1 MRTEGYDAG
10 SETEMWL
17 NRPLCRRYFAGIF
30 CRTAIPVSGL
40 PDALGS
46 IVWALGFVQDG
57 EFEVLGAWI
66 EGASS
71 SLSTEVVADLNRRG
85 VMRVRFAIGARL
97 PGLGLSLRA
106 ELLCAREL
114 GSTSSS
120 LADDAG
126 ADQPRSRLSG
136 PLRRVLASGEQV
148 ALAMQARLARAIARH
163 GPLVDPAAGLDFVA
177 RVLRRAERELDVEH
191 SRSAGSG
198 ALCRLAGAAPLPSTD
213 GMPGS
218 GSRMLQ

>member
-1 MRTEGYDAG
+1 MNLFEAENADAV
-10 SETEMWL
+10 WR
-17 NRPLCRRYFAGIF
+17 NRPLCRRYILGFF
-30 CRTAIPVSGL
+30 RRTAIPLSGL
-40 PDALGS
+40 LDVEGAV
-46 IVWALGFVQDG
+46 VWALGFVRDG
-57 EFEVLGAWI
+57 EFEVLGAWTQDA
-66 EGASS
+66 GS
-71 SLSTEVVADLNRRG
+71 SLSTDVGADLKSRGVVA
-85 VMRVRFAIGARL
+85 VRLTIGAKL
-97 PGLGLSLRA
+97 PGLGLTPRETPLGARKLKPTSG
-106 ELLCAREL
+106 LLV
-114 GSTSSS
+114 
-120 LADDAG
+120 DDAG
-126 ADQPRSRLSG
+126 WGEPPPPVPA

-148 ALAMQARLARAIARH
+148 VLAMQARLARAIARH